1 MKGFSRCAAL
11 FAVIVWTAVM
21 TGCGTTPAA
30 PAYEEEGKLEL
41 VRVFPVES
49 ARPVEP
55 SGLCL
60 YQGVL
65 YSVSDKSDGT
75 VYRISFGN
83 GTARMEPHIR
93 FDPPR
98 GAGPMDFEGI
108 TVDDEGNFYLAS
120 GTHARILRVTPEGE
134 AQWHFGSVWE
144 AGRAAGMF
152 KVPNAYVE
160 GITIMGDGNFL
171 LAAERQPRGLIEVD
185 GRTGEVAQAQVMNQT
200 RFSRRLSI
208 LRRPDWTDLYN
219 YDGEVF
225 ALFRNANMVV
235 RLERDEEGNFSES
248 DDAWGFRHVEE
259 SGEFRY
265 DDLRYGK
272 AEGLAIDERYFYI
285 ILDNNRRPRAVD
297 RSDRRPLLFVFR
309 NPLLAAAE
317 NVSVAAGDPSA
328 RESGT
333 AVTASSR

>member
-1 MKGFSRCAAL
+1 
-11 FAVIVWTAVM
+11 M

-30 PAYEEEGKLEL
+30 PAHEEDGKLEL

-83 GTARMEPHIR
+83 GVARMEPHIR
-93 FDPPR
+93 FDPPA
-98 GAGPMDFEGI
+98 GAGVMDFEGI
-108 TVDDEGNFYLAS
+108 TVDEEGNFYLAS
-120 GTHARILRVTPEGE
+120 ETHARILRVTPEGE
-134 AQWHFGSVWE
+134 AQWHFASVRE
-144 AGRAAGMF
+144 AGRAVGLF
-152 KVPNAYVE
+152 KVPNAYAE
-160 GITIMGDGNFL
+160 GITILDNGNIL

-185 GRTGEVAQAQVMNQT
+185 GRTGEVVRAQVMNQT
-200 RFSRRLSI
+200 RFSNRLSI
-208 LRRPDWTDLYN
+208 LRRPDWTGLYN
-219 YDGEVF
+219 YGGEVF
-225 ALFRNANMVV
+225 ALFRNANLVV
-235 RLERDEEGNFSES
+235 RLERGEDGGFRET

-259 SGEFRY
+259 SGEFRF

-285 ILDNNRRPRAVD
+285 ILDNNRRPRAID

-309 NPLLAAAE
+309 NPLH
-317 NVSVAAGDPSA
+317 SAG
-328 RESGT
+328 ET
-333 AVTASSR
+333 APGAGQPLTADSR